1 MKLSLIVCACFF
13 VFNSFSQKVMKIQ
26 DAEKMY
32 DKDSLNQKYF
42 DRVFTE
48 EIDTCFDVS
57 QEMFIAEWSKFTRS
71 ISKHFHDNN
80 FIWGKKTV
88 GNIEVYFNKE
98 EKVDFFFITIREKD
112 FSEEQ
117 YAKMFVLLNSFFK
130 DYKFKI
136 DAKIPFSNAGSITFL
151 D

>member
-1 MKLSLIVCACFF
+1 MKSSLVVFSCLF
-13 VFNSFSQKVMKIQ
+13 VLNSFSQKVMKIQ
-26 DAEKMY
+26 DAEKVY
-32 DKDSLNQKYF
+32 DKDSLQQKYF

-57 QEMFIAEWSKFTRS
+57 QEMFIVEWSKFTRA
-71 ISKHFHDNN
+71 ISKYLHENN
-80 FIWGKKTV
+80 FIWGKKV
-88 GNIEVYFNKE
+88 MGNIEVYFNKE
-98 EKVDFFFITIREKD
+98 EKVDFFFITIREKE
-112 FSEEQ
+112 FPEEQ
-117 YAKMFVLLNSFFK
+117 YEKMFVLLNAFFK

>member
-1 MKLSLIVCACFF
+1 MRLSLVVLCSLF

-26 DAEKMY
+26 DAEKVY
-32 DKDSLNQKYF
+32 DKDSLQKKYF

-57 QEMFIAEWSKFTRS
+57 QEMFIVEWSKFTRS
-71 ISKHFHDNN
+71 ISKYFHDNN
-80 FIWGKKTV
+80 FIWGKKTM
-88 GNIEVYFNKE
+88 GNIEVYFNKDE
-98 EKVDFFFITIREKD
+98 QIDFFFISIREKD
-112 FSEEQ
+112 YPEGQ
-117 YAKMFVLLNSFFK
+117 YQKMFVLLNQFVK

-136 DAKIPFSNAGSITFL
+136 DAKIPFSNSGSITFI